1 MKILWLLRKNILFL
15 VPVLCGLAL
24 IASGLH
30 LEKEE
35 AQTYADG
42 LLLHQAAFAALER
55 ENHQAAYE
63 LFVQSFFYSQDP
75 EIRAYS
81 LYNAA
86 NLAWEEELSDY
97 NTLVALYKES
107 LRNAP
112 GFYEA
117 GFNLEYLYML
127 KENAPEMIPIPG
139 GESGE
144 EEDDGRV
151 RGPEI

>member
-1 MKILWLLRKNILFL
+1 MKILLLLRRNIRLL
-15 VPVLCGLAL
+15 IPVLFGLAL
-24 IASGLH
+24 IAAGLH
-30 LEKEE
+30 LEKKEMR
-35 AQTYADG
+35 TYADG

-55 ENHQAAYE
+55 ENYQGAYE

-86 NLAWEEELSDY
+86 NLAWVAELSDY
-97 NTLVALYKES
+97 DTLVTLYKES

-117 GFNLEYLYML
+117 AFNLEYLYML
-127 KENAPEMIPIPG
+127 KENASEKMPVPG
-139 GESGE
+139 DEPGEGE
-144 EEDDGRV
+144 GDTRV